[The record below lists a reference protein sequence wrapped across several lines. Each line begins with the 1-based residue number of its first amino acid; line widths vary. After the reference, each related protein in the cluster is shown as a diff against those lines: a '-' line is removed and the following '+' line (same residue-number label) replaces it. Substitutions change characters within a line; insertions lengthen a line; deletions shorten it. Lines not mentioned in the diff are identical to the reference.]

1 MKTIVLSKRNCHRAD
16 KVRQIDHPE
25 YGEWTFEWRG
35 QKLREGFMHTEYAHL
50 ASKPGWG
57 NATVI
62 SDSETEMKLWE
73 VVSWKYD
80 ISFEDLWERAVR
92 AYDGTSFSPEVRAA
106 TAIREYEALVIEDLK
121 ELPAEE
127 HEEYVAKFREW
138 VGTLFYKH
146 SCILSSM
153 ITGPANFPTRRNE
166 RANNSYDRAVDEFN
180 LWRTKY
186 AKRVAKR
193 IEAAKSPE
201 EKEAEEWLCL
211 KRDIDDCTTTCV
223 EIDTGK
229 NTYSYR
235 TAFTNSI
242 SGKVE
247 RLAYNGK
254 AALVLKA
261 LAYIK
266 EVQENKEVG
275 LKKPLFT
282 SRHSIWKLQEV
293 CEKAIQRQAERANK
307 ESVEIPFEGGKIVK
321 NYAEDRLQ
329 IFHNE
334 KPASNV
340 IYALKHNGFK
350 WSRANVC
357 WQRQLTTNSY
367 YGAARA
373 IVGDGY
379 EHNDARDAFVKT
391 LMNAK

>member
-1 MKTIVLSKRNCHRAD
+1 METIILSKRNCHRAD
-16 KVRQIDHPE
+16 KVRQIAHPE
-25 YGEWTFEWRG
+25 YGEWAFKWRG
-35 QKLREGFMHTEYAHL
+35 QKLREGIFHTEYAHL
-50 ASKPGWG
+50 VSKPGWG
-57 NATVI
+57 NAMVLP
-62 SDSETEMKLWE
+62 DAEMNLWE

-80 ISFEDLWERAVR
+80 ITFEELWSRAVR
-92 AYDGTSFSPEVRAA
+92 AYDGTSHSPEVRAA

-127 HEEYVAKFREW
+127 HEEYIAKFREW
-138 VGTLFYKH
+138 VGTLFDKH
-146 SCILSSM
+146 SCILSPM

-166 RANNSYDRAVDEFN
+166 RANNSFDRAVEEFN
-180 LWRTKY
+180 SWRAKY

-201 EKEAEEWLCL
+201 EKEAEEWLGL
-211 KRDIDDCTTTCV
+211 KRDIDYNARTCV

-254 AALVLKA
+254 ASLVLKA

-266 EVQENKEVG
+266 ELQENKEIG

-334 KPASNV
+334 KPASNI

-373 IVGDGY
+373 IIGDGY
-379 EHNDARDAFVKT
+379 EHNDARSAFVKT
-391 LMNAK
+391 LINAR

>member
-1 MKTIVLSKRNCHRAD
+1 METIILSKRNCHRAD
-16 KVRQIDHPE
+16 KVRQIAHPE

-35 QKLREGFMHTEYAHL
+35 QKLREGFLHTEYAHL
-50 ASKPGWG
+50 ASKPGFG

-62 SDSETEMKLWE
+62 SDNEMKFWE

-80 ISFEDLWERAVR
+80 ISFEELWDRAVR
-92 AYDGTSFSPEVRAA
+92 AYDGTSFSPEERAA
-106 TAIREYEALVIEDLK
+106 TAIREYESIVIEDLK
-121 ELPAEE
+121 ELPAAE

-138 VGTLFYKH
+138 IGTLFDKH
-146 SCILSSM
+146 SRILSSM

-166 RANNSYDRAVDEFN
+166 RANNSYDRAVEEFN
-180 LWRTKY
+180 SWRAKY

-201 EKEAEEWLCL
+201 ERESEEWLCL
-211 KRDIDDCTTTCV
+211 KRDIDYNVQACV

-254 AALVLKA
+254 GSLVLKA

-266 EVQENKEVG
+266 ELQESGKIG
-275 LKKPLFT
+275 LRKPLFT
-282 SRHSIWKLQEV
+282 SRHSIWKLEEV

-307 ESVEIPFEGGKIVK
+307 ESVEILFEGGKVVK
-321 NYAEDRLQ
+321 NYVEDRLQ
-329 IFHNE
+329 IYHNE
-334 KPASNV
+334 KPASNI

-350 WSRANVC
+350 WSRANMC

-367 YGAARA
+367 YGAARVIA
-373 IVGDGY
+373 GDGY
-379 EHNDARDAFVKT
+379 EHNDSRDAFVKA
-391 LMNAK
+391 LMNAR